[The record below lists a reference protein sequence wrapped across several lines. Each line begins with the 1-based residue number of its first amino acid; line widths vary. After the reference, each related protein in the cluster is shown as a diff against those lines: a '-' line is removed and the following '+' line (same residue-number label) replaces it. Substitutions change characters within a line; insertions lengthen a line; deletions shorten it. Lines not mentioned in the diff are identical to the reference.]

1 MTIIDDS
8 LVHYASEL
16 AISGISRETIDPLD
30 TPNSTMVEFL
40 IEIQSGLQP
49 HLLLTPPNVKAMWE
63 KINSD
68 ETIRDAIFNATVWWR
83 SVGSFHSQRYKE
95 LVNDLAHAVDLGPV
109 PTAYI
114 DIPSSEL
121 ASEISSNLAAE
132 LTNVNAAKEYLFSN
146 PWLATLLLIRL
157 GNSIVSG
164 LSKESKDLLK
174 EPTKNKTRRSA

>member
-16 AISGISRETIDPLD
+16 ALAGISRETIDPLD
-30 TPNSTMVEFL
+30 TPNSTLVEFI

-63 KINSD
+63 NINKD
-68 ETIRDAIFNATVWWR
+68 EAIKDAIFNSTVWWR

-109 PTAYI
+109 PSAYVDLTGI
-114 DIPSSEL
+114 QL
-121 ASEISSNLAAE
+121 ASELPAAIANE
-132 LTNVNAAKEYLFSN
+132 LTNTTAAKEYLFSN
-146 PWLATLLLIRL
+146 PWLTTILLIRL
-157 GNSIVSG
+157 GNSIVSS
-164 LSKESKDLLK
+164 LSKEVKDSLQDK
-174 EPTKNKTRRSA
+174 PKQKR